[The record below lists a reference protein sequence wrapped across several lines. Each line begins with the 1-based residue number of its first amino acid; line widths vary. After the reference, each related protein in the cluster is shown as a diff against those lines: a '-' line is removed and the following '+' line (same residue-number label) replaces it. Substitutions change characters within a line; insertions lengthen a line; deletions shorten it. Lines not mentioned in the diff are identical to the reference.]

1 MSSKNGQRDP
11 TDPVRLWLT
20 GGTGFVGSNIVRA
33 AVDMGAEVLT
43 TTHTFTPGVDA
54 RYRAERVDMTDG
66 TALTDSIESFEP
78 DVVVHC
84 AILNDPERM
93 LADRRAAWD
102 SYVTATGVAADAAR
116 RVGASF
122 VLVSTDWV
130 FDGTQ
135 GGADEETP
143 PNPINQ
149 YGVLKM
155 AAEIVTTERG
165 GATARVSAVIGLHQ
179 ARPRSPRAQDPGFG
193 YFVASL
199 IDDVR
204 AGREFAVWESDAINM
219 VATPSLASESA
230 SMILEIGQRGLTG
243 VFHCSGA
250 DAVERMALAHMTCDA
265 FELDATKVTS
275 GSPPSDALSGNRI
288 PYDTSITAPR
298 TSALLERT
306 PTPLRSL
313 LERFRDEYESRAA

>member
-1 MSSKNGQRDP
+1 MP
-11 TDPVRLWLT
+11 TDAVRLWLT

-33 AVDMGAEVLT
+33 AVESGAVVLT
-43 TTHTFTPGVDA
+43 TTHTFTPPADA
-54 RYRAERVDMTDG
+54 GYRAERVDMTDG
-66 TALTDSIESFEP
+66 TALKASIDAFKP
-78 DVVVHC
+78 DVVIHC

-93 LADRRAAWD
+93 LADRRGAWD

-116 RVGASF
+116 SVGASF

-155 AAEIVTTERG
+155 AAEIVSIERG
-165 GATARVSAVIGLHQ
+165 GAVARVSGVNGVHR
-179 ARPRSPRAQDPGFG
+179 ARPTTPRSQDPGFG

-199 IDDVR
+199 VDDVS
-204 AGREFAVWESDAINM
+204 AGREFTVWESDAINM
-219 VATPSLASESA
+219 IATPSLASECA
-230 SMILEIGQRGLTG
+230 VMILDIAQRHLTG
-243 VFHCSGA
+243 VFHCCGA
-250 DAVERMALAHMTCDA
+250 DAVGRMELALLTCDV
-265 FELDATKVTS
+265 FDLDESLVSSGPPPPNVFSAT
-275 GSPPSDALSGNRI
+275 AI

-298 TSALLERT
+298 TSDLLERK
-306 PTPLRSL
+306 PTPVRSL
-313 LERFRDEYESRAA
+313 IERFREEYESSAA